1 MWRGQVLGSLGC
13 RPSSLLGGF
22 GVWDR
27 QWAGSR
33 SPDHVI
39 CLATAN
45 SLILLDV
52 CRPGSDWQGD
62 VSVGRES
69 WPLASWQQALGYHVE
84 RRLEAVRIIR
94 QPRLG

>member
-1 MWRGQVLGSLGC
+1 ME
-13 RPSSLLGGF
+13 
-22 GVWDR
+22 
-27 QWAGSR
+27 AGSGQGR
-33 SPDHVI
+33 EVLTMSFAW
-39 CLATAN
+39 LTAN

-69 WPLASWQQALGYHVE
+69 WPLASWQQALGHHVE

-94 QPRLG
+94 QLCLG